1 MTAFGFVWII
11 ILFLTL
17 VKNNLQLLVTL
28 VIIST
33 TLQSSNVFVVGGQGV
48 GPQIITSI
56 VFIFYILFSRGQSL
70 KFNISK
76 SIITSERTLILF
88 IIYIVFNSIH
98 SGTLVENFLR
108 ILQILTY
115 ALCFLAMESA
125 GKVLDDEFVFKTIR
139 KVSYFVLIVG
149 IVQVMATTNLIP
161 RYGFIRDLFWNDSV
175 NNPEVV
181 QFMWPHGSYFRF
193 FSTYMEPSYFVG
205 FSIGAIFYFF
215 NYKER
220 LNETRLLVL
229 GLLLAT
235 ILSFSST
242 GYGALF
248 ITAVMY
254 IAFSKEGNN
263 KIFLL
268 VGSVITFFIF
278 YFSFYNILDSV
289 IFSKMESGSAAARR
303 TWNLV
308 ALQTFNTSPI
318 AGIGY
323 KNCRASSLLY
333 TILAELG
340 IIGLIIYFIFIL
352 SIIYPI
358 FSKKMQSI
366 IGSEQVGIIFALFGV
381 IVSQMIAVP
390 DFDIS
395 TFWMWMNFLGLIKG
409 RNEVK
414 SLNGEKG

>member
-205 FSIGAIFYFF
+205 FSIGAIFYFL
-215 NYKER
+215 NYREKR
-220 LNETRLLVL
+220 DETKWLVVAL
-229 GLLLAT
+229 VVAT

-242 GYGALF
+242 GYGALL
-248 ITAVMY
+248 ITSILYVS
-254 IAFSKEGNN
+254 FSREGKN

-268 VGSVITFFIF
+268 LGGILGFCILYFCFYSV
-278 YFSFYNILDSV
+278 LDSV
-289 IFSKMESGSAAARR
+289 IFSKLEGGSAAARI
-303 TWNLV
+303 TWNLE
-308 ALQTFNTSPI
+308 AIKSFKSSPLL
-318 AGIGY
+318 GVGY
-323 KNCRASSLLY
+323 KNCRASSMFY

-340 IIGLIIYFIFIL
+340 IVGLVIYILFVISNIYLIFT
-352 SIIYPI
+352 
-358 FSKKMQSI
+358 KKMQKNVGDEQ
-366 IGSEQVGIIFALFGV
+366 IGLVFSLIGV
-381 IVSQMIAVP
+381 IVTQMIAVP
-390 DFDIS
+390 DFDIC

-409 RNEVK
+409 RNRRRKNENAK
-414 SLNGEKG
+414 